1 MRGRAH
7 LALSDDDSEDPLARR
22 PRITRHTIFFVVCPS
37 SHSVY
42 SCGEVQTALTG
53 VHQSNLLLRK
63 L

>member
-22 PRITRHTIFFVVCPS
+22 PRITRHTIFFAVCPS

-42 SCGEVQTALTG
+42 SCGAPSATSIECD
-53 VHQSNLLLRK
+53 H
-63 L
+63 